1 MAAVCGSS
9 GIASLFS
16 QAAFAAESDIADGK
30 IVRFDFAGLQSM
42 AQALAKKPWGG
53 APGPLPDTLANLTPQ
68 AYNSIQYDAAH
79 SLWNGVAN
87 RQLDIQFFHVG
98 MGFRRRVRMF
108 SVDTT
113 THLARE
119 IHFARNCL
127 NTTMPASTRRNWKGR
142 AISVSP
148 VSVSL
153 KRRNW
158 RGAMSSP
165 SWAPVISGR

>member
-1 MAAVCGSS
+1 MNRRRFIKGSMAMAAVCGSS

-98 MGFRRRVRMF
+98 M
-108 SVDTT
+108 
-113 THLARE
+113 
-119 IHFARNCL
+119 
-127 NTTMPASTRRNWKGR
+127 
-142 AISVSP
+142 
-148 VSVSL
+148 
-153 KRRNW
+153 
-158 RGAMSSP
+158 
-165 SWAPVISGR
+165 

>member
-87 RQLDIQFFHVG
+87 RQLDIQF
-98 MGFRRRVRMF
+98 
-108 SVDTT
+108 
-113 THLARE
+113 
-119 IHFARNCL
+119 
-127 NTTMPASTRRNWKGR
+127 ST
-142 AISVSP
+142 
-148 VSVSL
+148 
-153 KRRNW
+153 
-158 RGAMSSP
+158 
-165 SWAPVISGR
+165 

>member
-1 MAAVCGSS
+1 MNRRRFIKGSMAMAAVCGSS

-119 IHFARNCL
+119 IHF
-127 NTTMPASTRRNWKGR
+127 
-142 AISVSP
+142 
-148 VSVSL
+148 
-153 KRRNW
+153 
-158 RGAMSSP
+158 
-165 SWAPVISGR
+165 